1 MKRTLALIMALIMIF
16 ALCAC
21 GKEAAPAATPAA
33 APAAEAAPAV
43 DPVELSFG
51 TIYADT
57 TVTGMTALKFKEL
70 IEEKSN
76 GAITVAIYPSSQLG
90 TEQELV
96 ESCSMGA
103 LDITIPATGICGNFA
118 KSLQIFTLPYVID
131 GWAQLDKVMNGE
143 IGDDLVAQ
151 FEGATDAKVLA
162 RNWYRQPR
170 SLYGTK
176 KLDSIADLAG
186 FRVRVPENTTYVEG
200 WKALGASPV
209 SVTLSEVYSALQTGA
224 VDGAETTIDSF
235 VSNGYYSVCKYY
247 YMTNHVHEANWLLMN
262 ENKFNSFSPE
272 LQQVILDCAFEA
284 GQYHQQLVTEGLQAK
299 YDQIT
304 AEGVEIIDIDRAEWI
319 AKMDG
324 VAEKVWEVWGD
335 EELFGRIRALA

>member
-1 MKRTLALIMALIMIF
+1 MKKTISLLLV
-16 ALCAC
+16 LCAVFTLC
-21 GKEAAPAATPAA
+21 AIGPTALAADAKP
-33 APAAEAAPAV
+33 V
-43 DPVELSFG
+43 DLSFG

-76 GAITVAIYPSSQLG
+76 GAITVTIYPSSQLG

-96 ESCSMGA
+96 ESVDMGA

-118 KSLQIFTLPYVID
+118 KSLQIFTLPYVVD
-131 GWAQLDKVMNGE
+131 DWNHLDRVMNGE
-143 IGDDLVAQ
+143 IGDSLSAQ
-151 FEGATDAKVLA
+151 LEDATNVKVLA

-176 KLDSIADLAG
+176 LFTSLADLKG

-209 SVTLSEVYSALQTGA
+209 SMTLSEVYSGLQTGA

-235 VSNGYYSVCKYY
+235 ITNGYYSVCKYY
-247 YMTNHVHEANWLLMN
+247 YMTNHVYEANWLLMN
-262 ENKFNSFSPE
+262 EAKFDSFSPE
-272 LQQVILDCAFEA
+272 LQEAILEAAFEA
-284 GQYHQQLVTEGLQAK
+284 GEYHQQLVHEGLEAK
-299 YDQIT
+299 YAQIQD
-304 AEGVEIIDIDRAEWI
+304 EGVEIVDIDRSEWI
-319 AKMDG
+319 AAMDG
-324 VAEKVWEVWGD
+324 VADKIWNVWGD
-335 EELFGRIRALA
+335 ENLFAEIRALAE